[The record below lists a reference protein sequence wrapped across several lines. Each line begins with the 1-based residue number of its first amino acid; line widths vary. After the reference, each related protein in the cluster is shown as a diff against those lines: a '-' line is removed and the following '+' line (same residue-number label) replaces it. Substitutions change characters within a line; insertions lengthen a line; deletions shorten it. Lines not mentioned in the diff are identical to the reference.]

1 MRDVKYIMK
10 GMNCLTEMYSVI
22 QADVMIETDPST
34 KKNVNLMRDLLSCRT
49 VSTYNIRILFQ

>member
-49 VSTYNIRILFQ
+49 VCTV